1 MNNSQIQ
8 MIVLDALHMA
18 NQARADENKLIV
30 APDAPLF
37 GHNGQLDSMGIVALI
52 IDIEEALAEAGWDV
66 ILTAERA
73 MSRVQSP
80 FKDVPSLVAYVE
92 ELLRIEQ

>member
-1 MNNSQIQ
+1 MNSNQIQ
-8 MIVLDALHMA
+8 TIILDALHMA
-18 NQARADENKLIV
+18 NQAREEDKQLTV

-37 GHNGQLDSMGIVALI
+37 GDRGQLDSMGLVALI
-52 IDIEEALAEAGWDV
+52 IDIEEALGAAGYN
-66 ILTAERA
+66 IMLTAERA

-92 ELLRIEQ
+92 EYLESER